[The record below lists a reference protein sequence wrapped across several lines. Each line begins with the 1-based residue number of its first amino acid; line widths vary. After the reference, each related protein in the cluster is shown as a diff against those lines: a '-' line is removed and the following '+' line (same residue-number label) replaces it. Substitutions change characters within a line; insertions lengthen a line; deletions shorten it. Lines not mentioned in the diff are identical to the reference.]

1 MKNDVYILGGY
12 QTDFARNW
20 SKENKHISA
29 MMYEAYEGSLSDVSI
44 NKDDVSSILVSNFLG
59 ESYCNQGMLGAFP
72 VDFES
77 TWNGIPTM
85 RVEAACASG
94 SVAVLSAM
102 SYVMAGIYDVVCVI
116 GVEQMKTVDAK
127 VGSDFLGYA
136 SWYDREAKES
146 NFPMPKLFNK
156 LQAEYGKRY
165 GIDKG
170 HLANISSINYDNAKR
185 NPNAQTRDWYMSFD
199 HANTVGKYNTLIE
212 GDIRTTDCSQI
223 TDGAVCVYVASE
235 KFVRDHDLKSVSK
248 ILGWGHTTTSMEHDR
263 KMSFS
268 KDNEYVLPF
277 TRKAILDSFKM
288 AGIKN
293 CWDLDCLE
301 VHDCF
306 TITEYMS
313 IDHFGLTDP
322 GRSFEAIEDGTI
334 EMTGRLPI
342 NPSGGLIGCG
352 HPVGATGVRQILDAH
367 KQVVNK
373 AGSYQIEG
381 ASKVATLNI
390 GGAGTTSVSFII
402 GK

>member
-12 QTDFARNW
+12 QTDFSRNW

-29 MMYEAYEGSLSDVSI
+29 MMYEAYEGSLSDVNI
-44 NKDDVSSILVSNFLG
+44 DKDDVSSILVSNFLG

-72 VDFES
+72 VDFEQ

-94 SVAVLSAM
+94 SVAIISAM
-102 SYVMAGIYDVVCVI
+102 SYVKAGIYDVVCVI

-136 SWYDREAKES
+136 SWYDREAKDS

-156 LQAEYGKRY
+156 LQEEYGKRY
-165 GIDKG
+165 GIDRG
-170 HLANISSINYDNAKR
+170 YLAKIADINYGNAKR

-199 HANTVGKYNTLIE
+199 HANTVGEYNTLIE

-223 TDGAVCVYVASE
+223 TDGSVCLYIASE
-235 KFVRDHDLKSVSK
+235 KFVKERNLKGVSK
-248 ILGWGHTTTSMEHDR
+248 ILGWGHTTTSMEYDK
-263 KMSFS
+263 KMSLS
-268 KDNEYVLPF
+268 KDSNYVLPF
-277 TRKAILDSFKM
+277 TRKAILDSFKK
-288 AGIKN
+288 AGIKS

-306 TITEYMS
+306 TITEYMA
-313 IDHFGLTDP
+313 IDHFGLTYP
-322 GRSFEAIEDGTI
+322 GRSFEAIEDGAI

-352 HPVGATGVRQILDAH
+352 HPVGATGVRQVLDAH

-390 GGAGTTSVSFII
+390 GGAGTTSVSFVI